1 MHKFKKW
8 LPLKYSFYLK
18 VKYLLYNAVFLSQLD
33 DNDKQ
38 KTPYIL
44 PEKEKMDFIVETLYK
59 CLGIN
64 LLGIDFIIDN
74 KTGHYAV
81 VDINVF
87 PGKFVS
93 YYNIL
98 SVQSFMIHFC
108 LYLHYYY

>member
-1 MHKFKKW
+1 M
-8 LPLKYSFYLK
+8 
-18 VKYLLYNAVFLSQLD
+18 D
-33 DNDKQ
+33 DNDKEG
-38 KTPYIL
+38 TPYIL
-44 PEKEKMDFIVETLYK
+44 PEKEKMDFIVEALYK

-87 PGKFVS
+87 PGKFLF

-98 SVQSFMIHFC
+98 SVLCLHDIFLMSIPC
-108 LYLHYYY
+108 YYLNEKLYLFCKNAL